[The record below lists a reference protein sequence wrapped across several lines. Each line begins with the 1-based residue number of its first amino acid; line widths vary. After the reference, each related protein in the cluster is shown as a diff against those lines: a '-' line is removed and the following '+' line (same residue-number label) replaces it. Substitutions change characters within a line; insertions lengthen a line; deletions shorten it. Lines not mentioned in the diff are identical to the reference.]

1 MCSSFSLAFQAVGI
15 AFVWAKEKFAMLAH
29 YQFSLHFQ
37 ADATI
42 VTDFDFVAFTVIG
55 KVNKAGK
62 GGSG

>member
-1 MCSSFSLAFQAVGI
+1 
-15 AFVWAKEKFAMLAH
+15 VWTKEKFAMLAH
-29 YQFSLHFQ
+29 YQLSLHFQ

-55 KVNKAGK
+55 QVNKAGK